1 VPLLGPGDRRGTL
14 VRDCSAG
21 LTHLEA
27 GRGGQQV
34 AFATW
39 TRRGRVPTTHETMEG
54 FLGTQPADKAVRLP
68 IFTASG
74 VLPSPRHSWPGQEP
88 APRRH
93 LHPAPTA
100 QAAPRGLC
108 GRPLGDTQA
117 LSSAAA
123 SPHGSA
129 LSLLHRGALHRR
141 HQAKGHRRNCHLS
154 DPGLSSAPMGA
165 AATRLHRTHRQ
176 DLCLKRHPGARCTGS
191 RTLTACAN
199 AMQWDSYGWHASY
212 PTRHQ
217 SPGTALRTSAL

>member
-1 VPLLGPGDRRGTL
+1 
-14 VRDCSAG
+14 
-21 LTHLEA
+21 
-27 GRGGQQV
+27 
-34 AFATW
+34 
-39 TRRGRVPTTHETMEG
+39 M
-54 FLGTQPADKAVRLP
+54 RLP
-68 IFTASG
+68 GITAPV

-93 LHPAPTA
+93 LHPVPTA

-123 SPHGSA
+123 LPRASA
-129 LSLLHRGALHRR
+129 LGLLHRGALHGR
-141 HQAKGHRRNCHLS
+141 HQAKGHGRDRRFPG
-154 DPGLSSAPMGA
+154 PGLFSAPMGA
-165 AATRLHRTHRQ
+165 AATRLHCTHRQ
-176 DLCLKRHPGARCTGS
+176 DLCLKRHPGALCSGP

-199 AMQWDSYGWHASY
+199 TVQWDSYGWHTGC